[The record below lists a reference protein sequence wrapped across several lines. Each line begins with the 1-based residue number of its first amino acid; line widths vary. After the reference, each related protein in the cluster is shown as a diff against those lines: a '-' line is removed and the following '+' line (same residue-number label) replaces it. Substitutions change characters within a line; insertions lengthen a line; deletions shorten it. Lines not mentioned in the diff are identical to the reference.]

1 METTVGRLIVRRD
14 APQTALRRAAQG
26 LDARVAGLVGEG
38 KRVRIFGGEPEP
50 EALGRALEAQGCTV
64 RIGTTTAAGG
74 EPFDAIVLAD
84 LLGRIDDPQAFLSTL
99 REQLGPEGMLI
110 VTLCGIATIGDRLA
124 IVAGGPLGSDSGVLF
139 TEAGVVGLIEAA
151 QYAVGHLERVEPG
164 IRTDQR
170 AGVPVH
176 GWLIVAYPLALSG
189 LDFIQRRMHTLAQ
202 EAETARRDACALRQE
217 AALAAERIALY
228 AGHEQRMASRIG
240 ELRRRLLEAHDQLIR
255 RDDELRQICGDAIY
269 QRHDLLIERV
279 ALLKER
285 EALQSRLEAAE
296 SRLDRF
302 RASPL
307 GRAYRGFRKLF
318 RR

>member
-1 METTVGRLIVRRD
+1 METPVGRLIVRRD

-26 LDARVAGLVGEG
+26 LDGRVARLVGEE
-38 KRVRIFGGEPEP
+38 KRVRVFGGESES
-50 EALGRALEAQGCTV
+50 EAEFGRALEAQGCTV
-64 RIGTTTAAGG
+64 LVGTTADG

-84 LLGRIDDPQAFLSTL
+84 LLGRIDDPQAVLSTL
-99 REQLGPEGMLI
+99 REQLEPDGVLI

-139 TEAGVVGLIEAA
+139 TEGGVIGLLEAA

-164 IRTDQR
+164 TGIDQR

-176 GWLIVAYPLALSG
+176 DWLIVAHPLPLPG
-189 LDFIQRRMHTLAQ
+189 LDFIQRRMQALAQ
-202 EAETARRDACALRQE
+202 EAEAARRDASALREE

-228 AGHEQRMASRIG
+228 AGHEQRMASRIS

-269 QRHDLLIERV
+269 QRHDLLIERA
-279 ALLKER
+279 ALLNER
-285 EALQSRLEAAE
+285 DALRSRLHGAEA
-296 SRLDRF
+296 RLNRF

-307 GRAYRGFRKLF
+307 GRAYRGLRKLF